1 MKYDLAV
8 IGNDEAAFE
17 MMFVAAA
24 SRQKTVAV
32 LPESRHS
39 SWMMGQALRRLVGNL
54 LVDQSHRRRSMM
66 ASAGT
71 PRLLQRLLAQSI
83 VEEVTEHTEALRNC
97 GVDVLYGETR
107 FRSKG
112 ELVVTD
118 GMSCSQSV
126 IQASSVVIGTG
137 IRYTSQHRSLG
148 LVSTQRPESL
158 FEGRRL
164 PKSLCFVGG
173 GPLGAGLAGLF
184 QLFGVRTQL
193 IAREDSD
200 CAVLEMARTA
210 GVEIA
215 GHPADVGLT
224 LDGISRRNR
233 REFIDCRRVL
243 GFTEHLNLKAVGIE
257 PDENGQLWCTTGFET
272 WCSGVFGIGA
282 VVGFSS
288 DSAIHPTLQ
297 AERVLNRIQHRIP
310 RPHFLRMPL
319 RVSATI

>member
-17 MMFVAAA
+17 MMFVGAAA
-24 SRQKTVAV
+24 RQKTVAV

-66 ASAGT
+66 VNSGT
-71 PRLLQRLLAQSI
+71 PRLLQRLLAQCI
-83 VEEVTEHTEALRNC
+83 VEEVIEHTDALKSC
-97 GVDVLYGETR
+97 GVDVVYGETR
-107 FRSKG
+107 FRSKND
-112 ELVVTD
+112 LVVTD

-126 IQASSVVIGTG
+126 IQASNVVIGTG

-148 LVSTQRPESL
+148 LVATQRPESL
-158 FEGRRL
+158 FEGQRL
-164 PKSLCFVGG
+164 PKSLCLVGG

-193 IAREDSD
+193 IAKEDSE

-215 GHPADVGLT
+215 GHPADFGLT
-224 LDGISRRNR
+224 PDSACRRSR

-272 WCSGVFGIGA
+272 WCSGVFGIGE

-288 DSAIHPTLQ
+288 DSALHPTLQ
-297 AERVLNRIQHRIP
+297 AERVLNRIQHRIR